1 SLEGPSVPLEWEMNA
16 VSLVA
21 AVTLRRGSAFLAAQA
36 SAREVAPLGFRKAAA
51 AGPAPKLSAGAGWAS
66 LAPLAVLA
74 GRALRGRHF
83 SVARRGQSD
92 ISLIDFRVGE
102 IKSCEKHPESDKLLV
117 EQIDIGEEVPRQ
129 ICSGIGAF
137 FEPDQV
143 VGKKVVIVSN
153 LKARKMAGTASEG
166 MLLCASKSEGE
177 ELRSLDLV
185 QAPEEAPLGE
195 RIVVEVDDE
204 EHGEPAAPNR
214 VGKKKL
220 YEKVAGELKTNADG
234 TVCFKDSPFM
244 TSAGPCT
251 AKAMPDA
258 VVS

>member
-1 SLEGPSVPLEWEMNA
+1 FHGCPSVRMALTVRQTKREATQTLLLGGCSGNLL
-16 VSLVA
+16 SLNRCFA
-21 AVTLRRGSAFLAAQA
+21 
-36 SAREVAPLGFRKAAA
+36 
-51 AGPAPKLSAGAGWAS
+51 
-66 LAPLAVLA
+66 
-74 GRALRGRHF
+74 
-83 SVARRGQSD
+83 
-92 ISLIDFRVGE
+92 
-102 IKSCEKHPESDKLLV
+102 SCEKHPESDKLLV